1 MVEFPSITWHITCR
15 VIAAAAASANATAD
29 DDDEDASSS
38 SSCKHRR
45 TLCVCYAVLPI
56 GAVLHIIIFWP
67 TNTKPVG
74 TKTLRK

>member
-15 VIAAAAASANATAD
+15 VIAAAAAAAAASATATAD

-38 SSCKHRR
+38 SSCKHWR

-56 GAVLHIIIFWP
+56 GAVLHIIIFGP
-67 TNTKPVG
+67 PAQS
-74 TKTLRK
+74 L